1 MTERHNPLSLTQLR
15 AFTDVSEL
23 ARETMD
29 QLVGLLL
36 ALEALPDEAG
46 RHMRSI
52 ARSARCELQLMH
64 AEVDGLLGTV
74 GVEGIQHA

>member
-1 MTERHNPLSLTQLR
+1 MTEPKSTSPLAQLR
-15 AFTDVSEL
+15 EFANVSEL

-36 ALEALPDEAG
+36 ALEALPDDAG

-74 GVEGIQHA
+74 GMAEVRHA